1 MYSMLSDDGK
11 ESNTAKG
18 VNIAINSFKETLFNK
33 KVLKHK
39 MKRTQSKNTSLVHMK
54 SLKYHYRVLMIE
66 GLF

>member
-33 KVLKHK
+33 QVLKHK
-39 MKRTQSKNTSLVHMK
+39 MKELKVKNTSLVHMK
-54 SLKYHYRVLMIE
+54 SLKYHYRFLMIE
-66 GLF
+66 DLF